1 MNFSPYICGDIYLD
15 DMYFPQVALV
25 GVKLNY
31 INYTEIEERIF
42 QADSERTHSI
52 LSHRSLRPS

>member
-1 MNFSPYICGDIYLD
+1 MNFSPYICGDIYLH
-15 DMYFPQVALV
+15 DMYFSQVELV

-42 QADSERTHSI
+42 QADSGCTHSI